1 MCKKKIIIKYI
12 IIYSIIILVFSNK
25 INKINSDN
33 YIADKIIDNVY
44 FLKYIHPNIITIS
57 GLIINFYIYYL
68 LYTPHSNIYL
78 LTFFMIYRWLAD
90 CLDGAVARKYN
101 KGSKLGH
108 HLDTIS
114 DIILGFIC
122 INYIQ
127 SFIFNLSFNYSLLI
141 YLIFLFILNK
151 TFNFIETHDNL
162 KKIKNNKAIL
172 NNFIVFN
179 INNPIF
185 MFLFIILVKSYK

>member
-33 YIADKIIDNVY
+33 YISDKIIDNVY

-185 MFLFIILVKSYK
+185 MFLFIILVKSHK

>member
-25 INKINSDN
+25 INKINSDK
-33 YIADKIIDNVY
+33 YIADKIIDKVS

>member
-25 INKINSDN
+25 INKINSDK

-185 MFLFIILVKSYK
+185 MFLFIILVKSHK

>member
-151 TFNFIETHDNL
+151 TFNFI
-162 KKIKNNKAIL
+162 
-172 NNFIVFN
+172 VFN

-185 MFLFIILVKSYK
+185 MFLFIILVKSHK

>member
-25 INKINSDN
+25 INKINSDK

-57 GLIINFYIYYL
+57 GLIINFYIYSL

-185 MFLFIILVKSYK
+185 MFLFIILVKSHK

>member
-1 MCKKKIIIKYI
+1 
-12 IIYSIIILVFSNK
+12 
-25 INKINSDN
+25 
-33 YIADKIIDNVY
+33 
-44 FLKYIHPNIITIS
+44 
-57 GLIINFYIYYL
+57 
-68 LYTPHSNIYL
+68 
-78 LTFFMIYRWLAD
+78 MIYRWLAD

-185 MFLFIILVKSYK
+185 MFLFIILVKSHK